1 MQFDDELLAV
11 LMTATS
17 SPKVVALPEVAHCA
31 AQPASAQAPA
41 IKELDGPSQLT
52 PVHQGPLLAYAA
64 PGQGPGMKRAGKAYG
79 EYELVHV
86 LARIDALS
94 KVPESDAVKVLLTY
108 RAGLRPSEVAGLTTR
123 TLLNSDSSVKDT
135 LVVAGATSKWCKY
148 REIPMHPQLKQAI
161 ENLYAAYPD
170 AERVAFSAAHGGEYR
185 YQTPG
190 ALFLW
195 YAALYLGAG
204 MCGCTGMSGRRSFA
218 TALVQHATLP
228 MVQKLLGHAEPHTT
242 SRYINED
249 QGDAAPAIRKL
260 GSE

>member
-11 LMTATS
+11 LMTAN
-17 SPKVVALPEVAHCA
+17 SPPPFVPLPGVAQCA
-31 AQPASAQAPA
+31 AQPASAEVPD
-41 IKELDGPSQLT
+41 IGDLGGPSQLT
-52 PVHQGPLLAYAA
+52 PVHQGPLLAYAP

-79 EYELVHV
+79 ECELAHV

-123 TLLNSDSSVKDT
+123 TLLDADGNVKDT

-148 REIPMHPQLKQAI
+148 REIPMHPQLKAAI
-161 ENLYAAYPD
+161 ERLYGAYPD
-170 AERVAFSAAHGGEYR
+170 AERVAFSAAHYGEYR
-185 YQTPG
+185 YQTRD

-195 YAALYLGAG
+195 YAAVYLGAG
-204 MCGCTGMSGRRSFA
+204 LRGCTGMSGRRSFA
-218 TALVQHATLP
+218 TALAQYATLP

-249 QGDAAPAIRKL
+249 QGDAAPAILKL
-260 GSE
+260 GSN